1 LIRSIV
7 AAVAAA
13 FEKPGEGGK
22 VVRKVEKDI
31 GDLET

>member
-1 LIRSIV
+1 LILSIV
-7 AAVAAA
+7 AAVATA

-22 VVRKVEKDI
+22 VVRKVEKGI